1 MYNYYFQIELDPTF
15 MSLKVRCFIVQI
27 ATATDAALV
36 PGTEIYY
43 LHQIY
48 VLLFCIF
55 ILLIVYIAGV
65 KLRSTFKKLRGD
77 NDDK

>member
-1 MYNYYFQIELDPTF
+1 M
-15 MSLKVRCFIVQI
+15 QI